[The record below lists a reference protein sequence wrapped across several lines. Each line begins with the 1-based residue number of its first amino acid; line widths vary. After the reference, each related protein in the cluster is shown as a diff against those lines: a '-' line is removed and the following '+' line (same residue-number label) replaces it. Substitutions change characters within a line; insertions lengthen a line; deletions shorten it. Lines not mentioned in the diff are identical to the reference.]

1 MLNVNLVQEL
11 GLSESQCVF
20 KIAFNPRFFVIA
32 GQILKYLKTKTVF

>member
-20 KIAFNPRFFVIA
+20 KIVFNPRFLVIA
-32 GQILKYLKTKTVF
+32 GEILKYLQTKTAF